1 MISLPQRPAQVL
13 LPIANSLRR
22 TPLLFVSFTG
32 IGGVVAAD
40 GGHWFVG
47 CLLAAGFI
55 AGSFFLRGVFR
66 PLRAILWTGALVM
79 IVTGA
84 MHTQERTRIHRFP
97 LATALAKGQTVAVK
111 GEGWITDIVVRR
123 ERSISTTVQL
133 DHLTLGG
140 QEIACDH
147 RVPAW
152 IHQLP
157 PGLKYGDRIEF
168 TGQLIPLKGPQTPGG
183 FDAKKFYYRQNGSLG
198 SLEVED
204 GDSFSISPVNSG
216 NRLISLAFQL
226 RSYLE
231 AGLLTGISG
240 NDETFARLIGA
251 MTLGAKENSPADLEE
266 LFRISGTMHLF
277 AVSGL
282 HVGIV
287 AGLLIGAAA
296 LLRIPRHFAVL
307 LVIPAIL
314 FYAVLTGLS
323 PSAVRAALMLSALLS
338 AYAVREK
345 PRLLNSLGFA
355 CLVILLF
362 ETRQVFLPGFQL
374 SFSVLLFL
382 ALFGTAVRDAL
393 ARPLLIDPFLPR
405 SLISPLRYSLDRLS
419 GAITAALAISLV
431 AWLGSAGI
439 LAWHFQNIS
448 MVGIFANLLMVPIAS
463 LMIGVA
469 SFSLAAFGLRLVW
482 LNLAANKINVGI
494 AMTLTGLA
502 QFFAN
507 LPGATFNTGDFLR
520 ASPGNGAFTLDVMG
534 DRGEAATLI
543 TIPRGPHQK
552 PLLWMIDCGG
562 PHTYRNQVLPLLRSR
577 GINRIDAL
585 ILTHGDQG
593 HIGAAPDLITQFR
606 PAVLFEGAV
615 ENRSPVHDKILE
627 AADTFGSRIV
637 RVGRGD
643 RMAIGDHA
651 LATILSPSP
660 QEPGRLA
667 DDRALVL
674 KLQWDGFSLLFTSDI
689 GFHTEQELLQAKAD
703 LRADLWIRGQHSES
717 PGALPGFVDALN
729 PQAVISS
736 NAEFPTSEQIP
747 DSLRKSLQEK
757 GIPLFDLSAC
767 GTTRI
772 EIRSGLAHISGY
784 TSPEPGISF
793 SAKSQ

>member
-1 MISLPQRPAQVL
+1 M
-13 LPIANSLRR
+13 IANSLRR
-22 TPLLFVSFTG
+22 SPLLCVSFAG
-32 IGGVVAAD
+32 IGGIVAAD
-40 GGHWFVG
+40 GGHWFVV
-47 CLLAAGFI
+47 CLLVAGFI
-55 AGSFFLRGVFR
+55 AGGFFLRGVFQ
-66 PLRAILWTGALVM
+66 PLRVILWSGALVM
-79 IVTGA
+79 IVTSG
-84 MHTQERTRIHRFP
+84 MHTRELTRIHRFP
-97 LATALAKGQTVAVK
+97 LAAALGKGQAAAVRGK
-111 GEGWITDIVVRR
+111 GWITDIVERR
-123 ERSISTTVQL
+123 DRSLSTTVQL
-133 DHLTLGG
+133 DQLTIGG

-147 RVPAW
+147 RVPAR

-198 SLEVED
+198 SLEVEESD
-204 GDSFSISPVNSG
+204 LFSLSPGTSG
-216 NRLISLAFQL
+216 NRLISFAFRL
-226 RSYLE
+226 RSHLE
-231 AGLLTGISG
+231 EGLLTGISG
-240 NDETFARLIGA
+240 NDEPFARLIGA
-251 MTLGAKENSPADLEE
+251 MTLGAKESSPAELEE

-287 AGLLIGAAA
+287 AGLLIGVAT
-296 LLRIPRHFAVL
+296 LLRIPRQFAVL

-323 PSAVRAALMLSALLS
+323 PSAVRAALMLAALLS

-362 ETRQVFLPGFQL
+362 ETRQIFLPGFQL

-382 ALFGTAVRDAL
+382 ALFGTTVRKAL
-393 ARPLLIDPFLPR
+393 ARPFLIDPFLPR

-469 SFSLAAFGLRLVW
+469 SFSLAAFGLKLVW

-494 AMTLTGLA
+494 AMTLTALA
-502 QFFAN
+502 QFFAS
-507 LPGATFNTGDFLR
+507 LPGATFNTGDFPR
-520 ASPGNGAFTLDVMG
+520 TSPGNDAFTLEVMG
-534 DRGEAATLI
+534 VRGEAATLI
-543 TIPRGPHQK
+543 TIPRGPGQK
-552 PLLWMIDCGG
+552 PLQWMIDCGG
-562 PHTYRNQVLPLLRSR
+562 PYTYRNQVLPLLRSR

-593 HIGAAPDLITQFR
+593 HIGAAPDLIAQFR
-606 PAVLFEGAV
+606 PADLFEGV
-615 ENRSPVHDKILE
+615 LENRSPVHDKILE
-627 AADTFGSRIV
+627 AANTFGTRIV
-637 RVGRGD
+637 RVGRGN

-660 QEPGRLA
+660 QNPGRLA

-674 KLQWDGFSLLFTSDI
+674 KLQWDKFSLLFTSDS
-689 GFHTEQELLQAKAD
+689 GFDTEQELLQAKAD
-703 LRADLWIRGQHSES
+703 LRADIWIRGQHSES
-717 PGALPGFVDALN
+717 PGALPGFIDALK
-729 PQAVISS
+729 PQVVISS
-736 NAEFPTSEQIP
+736 NAEFPKSEQIP
-747 DSLRKSLQEK
+747 DSLQKSLQKK

-767 GTTRI
+767 GTARI
-772 EIRSGLAHISGY
+772 EIRTGLARVSGY
-784 TSPEPGISF
+784 TSPEPGISI